1 MCRKDLGEKIA
12 NIEYAFQALYTLPEG
27 VSVPDG
33 RTYMVNN
40 SSTSI
45 QLDNSR

>member
-1 MCRKDLGEKIA
+1 MENKKFKKLSIA
-12 NIEYAFQALYTLPEG
+12 AVAI
-27 VSVPDG
+27 
-33 RTYMVNN
+33 RYMVNN

>member
-33 RTYMVNN
+33 RTKPWGAGQAFWQQRM
-40 SSTSI
+40 
-45 QLDNSR
+45 